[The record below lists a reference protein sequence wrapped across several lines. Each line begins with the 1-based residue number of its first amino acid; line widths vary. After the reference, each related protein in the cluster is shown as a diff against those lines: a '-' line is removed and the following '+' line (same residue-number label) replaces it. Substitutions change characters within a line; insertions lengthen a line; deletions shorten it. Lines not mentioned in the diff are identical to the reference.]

1 MSSDLE
7 LMSLRGVSK
16 TYAPTPET
24 RVDALV
30 SIDLDIARGD
40 FVAITGKSGSGKST
54 LASIMGCLDAPSTG
68 TCLFDGEDVI
78 RMGEA
83 ARSNLR
89 LSKIGFVFQG
99 FQLMP
104 HLTALE
110 NVMLPLEYAR
120 VPQGVRKAKAMEA
133 LDRCGIASRAD
144 HRPMEMSGGQQ
155 QRTAIARAIVGQ
167 PKMIVADEPTG
178 ALDTETAEQI
188 LGLLGEI
195 NQAGATLLVVTHDM
209 GIANMA
215 PRRVHL
221 QDGRIV
227 QGGIQ

>member
-1 MSSDLE
+1 M

-16 TYAPTPET
+16 FYAPTPAT
-24 RVDALV
+24 RVAALV
-30 SIDLDIARGD
+30 SIDLDVEPGD

-54 LASIMGCLDAPSTG
+54 LASIMGCLDAPSEG
-68 TCLFDGEDVI
+68 TCLFDGADVI
-78 RMGEA
+78 RMGEV
-83 ARSNLR
+83 ARSELR

-110 NVMLPLEYAR
+110 NVMLPMEYAR
-120 VPQGVRKAKAMEA
+120 VPKSTRRAKALEA
-133 LDRCGIASRAD
+133 LERCGIASRAD
-144 HRPMEMSGGQQ
+144 HKPMEMSGGQQ
-155 QRTAIARAIVGQ
+155 QRTAIARAIVGE

-178 ALDTETAEQI
+178 ALDTETADQI
-188 LGLLGEI
+188 LALLGEI
-195 NQAGATLLVVTHDM
+195 NQAGAALLVVTHDM
-209 GIANMA
+209 GIAGMA

-227 QGGIQ
+227 KEGIQ